1 MVSDSKVCR
10 EHRVRSRLE
19 LRRWISSSRRLIS
32 DSRDI
37 EWRSATRA
45 REISIWGSRGSGVGS
60 RVGNAQGLASISIG
74 VVWVVGAWGGSS
86 MGSRGRGGAGGGRRG
101 GGEGGGDGG
110 GGGREGMG
118 REDVLHSMNS

>member
-32 DSRDI
+32 DSREI

-60 RVGNAQGLASISIG
+60 RVGNAQGLASVSIG
-74 VVWVVGAWGGSS
+74 VVWVVGDNDEGEGGSS
-86 MGSRGRGGAGGGRRG
+86 GGGGDGDEGGVVGGGRRDV
-101 GGEGGGDGG
+101 GEGVSHRALGIRTCFHLGT
-110 GGGREGMG
+110 
-118 REDVLHSMNS
+118 